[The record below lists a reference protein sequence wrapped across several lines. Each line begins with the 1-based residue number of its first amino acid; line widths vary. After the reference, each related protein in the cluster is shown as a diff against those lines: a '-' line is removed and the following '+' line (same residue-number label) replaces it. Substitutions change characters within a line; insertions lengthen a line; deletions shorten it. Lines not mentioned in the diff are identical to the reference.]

1 MSARLSEGVVEEQPM
16 LPCTMDWDVY
26 DAQREWKREG
36 VFENGKWR
44 VSYCNDGFRAIETY
58 PDLIVVPSSIDD
70 EVSAFGIATVVLLA
84 SARVVSQDIM
94 AHAHNHNYRF
104 SWTP

>member
-1 MSARLSEGVVEEQPM
+1 VAEEQPL

-70 EVSAFGIATVVLLA
+70 EVSELDVATAVLRA
-84 SARVVSQDIM
+84 SVQVEFQNMMARAD
-94 AHAHNHNYRF
+94 NYNCRF
-104 SWTP
+104 S